1 MLCGYLKIMLAL
13 LVKYINLGEEEILKD
28 RLPKL
33 LEKTFS
39 EKSRSLVYNILIIVD
54 NKLLLN
60 YFNHMLGS
68 VLPSQ

>member
-1 MLCGYLKIMLAL
+1 MLAL

-39 EKSRSLVYNILIIVD
+39 EKSRSLVYSILIVVD

>member
-39 EKSRSLVYNILIIVD
+39 EKSRSLVYSILIVVD

>member
-1 MLCGYLKIMLAL
+1 MLAL

-33 LEKTFS
+33 LDKTFS
-39 EKSRSLVYNILIIVD
+39 EKSRSLVYNILIVVD

-60 YFNHMLGS
+60 YFNHMLVS